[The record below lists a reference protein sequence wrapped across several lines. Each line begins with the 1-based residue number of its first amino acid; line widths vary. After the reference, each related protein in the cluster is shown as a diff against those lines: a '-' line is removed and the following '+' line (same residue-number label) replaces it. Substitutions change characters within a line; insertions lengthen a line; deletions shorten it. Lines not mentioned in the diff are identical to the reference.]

1 MHATESHRRRRKEK
15 ELFNS
20 EAERRNQERR
30 HEEGE
35 GYTYIPIVGW
45 YCRRSIARRSR
56 ETDN

>member
-1 MHATESHRRRRKEK
+1 MRTTGSHQKTRKDK
-15 ELFNS
+15 EFIDS

-30 HEEGE
+30 REQGE

-45 YCRRSIARRSR
+45 YCRRSKLRRDR